1 MSYGETELGKRAADT
16 AVAVDVIGVVHELR
30 GIGLLDVGLVVAV
43 LLVASSP
50 DAAWVA
56 TPSLHFDDLTT
67 AVGLESEDDVLQVP
81 IQVDS
86 SWT

>member
-1 MSYGETELGKRAADT
+1 MSYGETGLGTRAADT

-50 DAAWVA
+50 DAAWVV

-81 IQVDS
+81 IRVDS